1 MSYYLFFASFFP
13 LWKVVRII
21 IHLLLQQYVT
31 FNVLKE
37 YCISKEEDM
46 SRSSPSCLLK
56 SGPSSFKV
64 VRVVIF
70 RYSKPITPLENR
82 ICEKCFSDEIESE
95 ERLLLNV
102 LFTILPGAS
111 FLKQLRITLI
121 ILPLKNCHLGI
132 NLYGF

>member
-21 IHLLLQQYVT
+21 IHLLLQQYVI

-56 SGPSSFKV
+56 SGPSCPRLTLGMSNV
-64 VRVVIF
+64 VRVVF
-70 RYSKPITPLENR
+70 WKVVSKWSELSYSDI
-82 ICEKCFSDEIESE
+82 
-95 ERLLLNV
+95 
-102 LFTILPGAS
+102 
-111 FLKQLRITLI
+111 Q
-121 ILPLKNCHLGI
+121 
-132 NLYGF
+132 NL